1 MATWNIE
8 TLNYTNDSD
17 KIVIQGHWRY
27 EDSKEANGEVYTAST
42 YGAVSFDDIK
52 ADASGFIA
60 YTDLTE
66 AKCLEWVH
74 AKVDKTEIEARVA
87 AEVTAKVTPAYKNG
101 KPW

>member
-17 KIVIQGHWRY
+17 KIVIQAHWRY
-27 EDSKEANGEVYTAST
+27 EDSKEADGEVYAAST
-42 YGAVSFDDIK
+42 YGAVPFDDIK

-66 AKCLEWVH
+66 EKCLEWVH
-74 AKVDKTEIEARVA
+74 AKVDKDEIETRVA
-87 AEVTAKVTPAYKNG
+87 AEVTAKVTPVVKTG